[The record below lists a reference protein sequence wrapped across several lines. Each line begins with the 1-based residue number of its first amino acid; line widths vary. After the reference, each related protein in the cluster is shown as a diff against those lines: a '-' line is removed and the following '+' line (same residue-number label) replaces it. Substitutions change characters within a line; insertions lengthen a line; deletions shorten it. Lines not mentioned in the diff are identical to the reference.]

1 MRSRRFV
8 LGAWCALAAAMLTGC
23 KGETPGKGPAVDGG
37 VGKSDSGS
45 AGGKK
50 RRIIILTNGD
60 HPFWDACE
68 AGAKEGEKEFKLA
81 DSGLEVSFQR
91 ANFTVPGQVEK
102 LRQYSLETDVA
113 GIGISVYDDTS
124 PAIADELKK
133 LKEMG
138 VKIVTIDGDVDR
150 TRYRDVRFAYLGTDN
165 LIGGRELGRSAKAL
179 RPGGGKFAVFVG
191 NEGNANAKGRI
202 NGFIEGAGDKFEKV
216 ELLNDTGKPEI
227 ARKNVRDAL
236 DRHPEI
242 DTLVGIWAYNGPAIV
257 DVVEERGLLKKA
269 TLVTF
274 DADTGSIKS
283 MEDGKLDVMVVQ
295 NPFNMGFQG
304 VKLLK
309 ALVMDDQVVV
319 KEFYPNYGQPDGDLY
334 STGLKVV
341 VPGVESP
348 IKKEILEPATELLTF
363 PEFREWLKKYKL
375 KCS

>member
-8 LGAWCALAAAMLTGC
+8 LGACCALITSVLAGC
-23 KGETPGKGPAVDGG
+23 KGETAVKDP
-37 VGKSDSGS
+37 
-45 AGGKK
+45 AGGGGTAGTQSGGSSGKKK
-50 RRIIILTNGD
+50 RIVILTNGD

-68 AGAKEGEKEFKLA
+68 AGAKEAEKELKLA

-91 ANFTVPGQVEK
+91 ANFTVPGQVDK
-102 LRQYSLETDVA
+102 LRQYSLETDIA
-113 GIGISVYDDTS
+113 GVGISVYDDTS

-138 VKIVTIDGDVDR
+138 IKIVTIDGDVDR

-165 LIGGRELGRSAKAL
+165 AIGGKELGRSAKAL
-179 RPGGGKFAVFVG
+179 RPDGGKFAVFVG

-202 NGFIEGAGDKFEKV
+202 SGFIEGAGDKFQKV
-216 ELLNDTGKPEI
+216 ELLNDSGKPEV

-304 VKLLK
+304 VRLLK
-309 ALVMDDQVVV
+309 ALVQDDQAVI
-319 KEFYPNYGQPDGDLY
+319 KEMYPNHGQPDGDLF

-341 VPGVESP
+341 VPDSGSP
-348 IKKEILEPATELLTF
+348 IKKDMLEPATELLKF
-363 PEFREWLKKYKL
+363 SEFRDWLKQYKL

>member
-1 MRSRRFV
+1 MRSRRYV
-8 LGAWCALAAAMLTGC
+8 LAACSALVAAVFVGCGKKETTPTG
-23 KGETPGKGPAVDGG
+23 GG
-37 VGKSDSGS
+37 GSGS
-45 AGGKK
+45 STSSAPAASGAKK
-50 RRIIILTNGD
+50 RIVILTNGD

-68 AGAKEGEKEFKLA
+68 AGAKEAEKELKLA

-91 ANFTVPGQVEK
+91 ANFTVPGQVDK
-102 LRQYSLETDVA
+102 LRQYSLETDIA
-113 GIGISVYDDTS
+113 GVGISVYDDTS

-150 TRYRDVRFAYLGTDN
+150 SRYRDVRFAYLGTDN
-165 LIGGRELGRSAKAL
+165 AIGGKELGRSAKAL
-179 RPGGGKFAVFVG
+179 RPDGGKFAVFVG

-202 NGFIEGAGDKFEKV
+202 RGFVEGAGDKFQQV
-216 ELLNDTGKPEI
+216 ELLNDNGKPEV

-309 ALVMDDQVVV
+309 ALVKDDQAVV
-319 KEFYPNYGQPDGDLY
+319 KEMYPNHGQPDGDLF

-341 VPGVESP
+341 VPDAGSP
-348 IKKEILEPATELLTF
+348 ITKEMLEPATELLKF
-363 PEFREWLKKYKL
+363 SDFRTWLKEYKL